1 MKLRIGPGRARRKV
15 GGPVL
20 AAQGDDDRGLEPEA
34 EQVVREFS
42 RHIVSL
48 MKTGWK

>member
-1 MKLRIGPGRARRKV
+1 MKLRIGPGGASRKV
-15 GGPVL
+15 CGPVL
-20 AAQGDDDRGLEPEA
+20 ATQGNDDRRLEPEA

-48 MKTGWK
+48 MKTG